1 MFFRIWLAKRHHYHH
16 SPRTVGYNRQT
27 HPIPE
32 AEYSTSS
39 LHPVETCC
47 PQDRQAVPRHIVWKV
62 SDGQQTLD
70 NPGRKHQY
78 PYSANQSRE
87 GNRMPTHYQDCYAT
101 NDEVKAECWQKNVK
115 YPLQATTTASVPAIG
130 RLRPSVFR
138 EYAVLPN
145 HGNTLSFAGDED
157 ISWLP
162 PHHRSPG

>member
-101 NDEVKAECWQKNVK
+101 NDEVKSGMLAEERKVSVAGNNNRFRSSHWQ
-115 YPLQATTTASVPAIG
+115 TS
-130 RLRPSVFR
+130 
-138 EYAVLPN
+138 AVCFP
-145 HGNTLSFAGDED
+145 G
-157 ISWLP
+157 IR
-162 PHHRSPG
+162 RSAQSR

>member
-62 SDGQQTLD
+62 SDGQQTPD
-70 NPGRKHQY
+70 NPGRKPQY

-87 GNRMPTHYQDCYAT
+87 GNRMPTYYQDYYVT
-101 NDEVKAECWQKNVK
+101 DDEVKAECRQKNAK

-138 EYAVLPN
+138 EYVVLPN

-157 ISWLP
+157 IS
-162 PHHRSPG
+162 